1 MRNSLTSWQKFVK
14 KYYHYI
20 ANGSKHRTIM
30 KRLSKM
36 YKMNKTKRRAI
47 RQREPIENRIISYMP
62 SDHEVVWE
70 NYNGQKHNVGAPALL
85 NFYPTGRLN
94 QEEWYLN
101 DKLSRP
107 TLFIP
112 RRILPAVVSYLD
124 EEQSRVYEETFFFE
138 VEYEDGEKDTYAH
151 TITYFDED
159 ANELEEPEES
169 FQDAD
174 GYDIEIDVFEEAVG
188 EEWRDELMK
197 ARDIPRDSF
206 PRLYVDYVEWRNSNG
221 EPHRTD
227 APAFLQFYTDSGRRL
242 RQEKWVL
249 DGKLSRPNNL
259 PAIVAYM
266 NNPENDISSEWWV
279 FNPIDGTANEQGFL
293 VRYYNTQGQ
302 IETEKYM
309 NSEYDEMDSQIW
321 RERYGTP
328 SSIVSTVPSNQGLS
342 NIHIE
347 PTNPTPEDSPSEET
361 YYRGSK
367 RVKSRKWLGG
377 GRNNNYPYYVMYADN
392 DEHTVLREDWFFRHS
407 IYIGEAERRYDMT
420 GNINKEQYEIVNRG
434 EAYPDLKTFLE
445 VFENPVINSERF
457 GRYDYTIG
465 DFTFSTS
472 PQRQEVCPAED
483 INSIREPKQTKEVSK
498 CSTIFK
504 IDKPLGAYPMGDILD
519 KLYQDCNFMED
530 ADIDY
535 AYVNTTTKHLQK
547 KLPIP
552 SLTRVSTLTNNEIK
566 DALPI
571 SDIFSSFI
579 PQVQDEAG
587 KFIVTYKDS
596 PAVDYGG
603 ASRQFIDNIM
613 ESISFTL
620 FDKLYMEDQPFVE
633 IFDTMS
639 EDDKRKANTEASKPR
654 YFISK
659 KSDDEISQMMKVS
672 SSDVPKVYYLAGN
685 MFAYAAINQIP
696 FKFCLSRILLKKL
709 LNDNQ
714 EVSEEER
721 MAAYILDTGKN
732 LSMNINIIFKYGEDE
747 DFIKSYMEDL
757 ENQLKKT
764 SSDAYNVDKQRLNN
778 FVNGFKKVGDILR
791 QRNITINELNA
802 MICKTEITREE
813 MQKFVNKVV
822 FSGFRNTDLIQRVK
836 ETILNIEDYS
846 QLLKWW
852 SGTSVILDKKYE
864 VQLMRSE
871 DLFFNAHTCFF
882 RFDVSS
888 QIINSPNFL
897 KEFNT
902 EIKNV
907 KLTTI

>member
-14 KYYHYI
+14 KYYHFF

-36 YKMNKTKRRAI
+36 YRMNKTKRHAI
-47 RQREPIENRIISYMP
+47 RQREPIEHRIISYMP
-62 SDHEVVWE
+62 SNHEVLWE

-85 NFYPTGRLN
+85 NFYPTTGRLN

-101 DKLSRP
+101 DKLSRQN
-107 TLFIP
+107 
-112 RRILPAVVSYLD
+112 LPAIVSYLD

-138 VEYEDGEKDTYAH
+138 VEYEDGEKDTY
-151 TITYFDED
+151 TYTVIYFDED

-169 FQDAD
+169 FQDTD

-188 EEWRDELMK
+188 EEWRNELMY
-197 ARDIPRDSF
+197 ARVIPRESF
-206 PRLYVDYVEWRNSNG
+206 PRLYVSYVEWRNSNG
-221 EPHRTD
+221 ESHRTD

-242 RQEKWVL
+242 RQENWFL

-259 PAIVAYM
+259 PAIVAYN

-279 FNPIDGTANEQGFL
+279 FNPIDGTTNEQGFL

-309 NSEYDEMDSQIW
+309 NSEYDEMDSQNW

-328 SSIVSTVPSNQGLS
+328 SSITSQQV
-342 NIHIE
+342 
-347 PTNPTPEDSPSEET
+347 
-361 YYRGSK
+361 
-367 RVKSRKWLGG
+367 
-377 GRNNNYPYYVMYADN
+377 
-392 DEHTVLREDWFFRHS
+392 
-407 IYIGEAERRYDMT
+407 EA
-420 GNINKEQYEIVNRG
+420 
-434 EAYPDLKTFLE
+434 
-445 VFENPVINSERF
+445 
-457 GRYDYTIG
+457 
-465 DFTFSTS
+465 
-472 PQRQEVCPAED
+472 CPAED
-483 INSIREPKQTKEVSK
+483 INSIREPKQMKEVSK

-504 IDKPLGAYPMGDILD
+504 VDKPVDATPEDYPMGVILD
-519 KLYQDCNFMED
+519 KLYQDCNFMEH

-535 AYVNTTTKHLQK
+535 AYLNTTTKYLQK

-579 PQVQDEAG
+579 PQVQDETG
-587 KFIVTYKDS
+587 KFIVTYTDS

-620 FDKLYMEDQPFVE
+620 FDKLVMEDQPFVD

-654 YFISK
+654 YFISN
-659 KSDDEISQMMKVS
+659 KSDDEISQIMKVS
-672 SSDVPKVYYLAGN
+672 TSDIPRVYYLAGN

-696 FKFCLSRILLKKL
+696 IKFCLSRILLKKL

-721 MAAYILDTGKN
+721 LAAYILDTGKN
-732 LSMNINIIFKYGEDE
+732 LSKNINLIFKYGEDA
-747 DFIKSYMEDL
+747 DFIKGYLEDL
-757 ENQLKKT
+757 ENELKKT

-778 FVNGFKKVGDILR
+778 FIHGFKKVGDILR

-813 MQKFVNKVV
+813 MQKFINKVV
-822 FSGFRNTDLIQRVK
+822 FEGFTNKELIEKVK
-836 ETILNIEDYS
+836 EAILNIEDYS

-852 SGTSVILDKKYE
+852 SGTSAILDKKYK

-882 RFDVSS
+882 TFDVSKE
-888 QIINSPNFL
+888 IINSPNFL
-897 KEFNT
+897 KEFKT

-907 KLTTI
+907 KFSAL